1 MLPEALIMLAR
12 VAGIALA
19 LVCAGAARN
28 NDSAKPAETRGENES
43 VVITATVY
51 AKPEA
56 VKEVLGSDLG
66 GHYIVVAVEVTP
78 RFGKEVAINRD
89 DFILKTDKNGE
100 RTGPFAPSQ
109 IAGRGAMVVR
119 GTGGAGATGMHD
131 NDGPIWGGYPGSI
144 GPPRRLGGN
153 GVGDAGA
160 PAGAEAKTRSGSAV
174 KEDPMLGVLKQKEL
188 PETKTAK
195 PVSGL
200 LYFPMEKQKAKD
212 LELRYAASPDDK
224 ITMRFRP
231 EK

>member
-1 MLPEALIMLAR
+1 MLIR

-19 LVCAGAARN
+19 LVWVVSRGAGRN
-28 NDSAKPAETRGENES
+28 NESNKPPEARGENES

-89 DFILKTDKNGE
+89 DFVLKTDKDGE
-100 RTGPFAPSQ
+100 RSGPFAPSQ

-119 GTGGAGATGMHD
+119 ETGGAGGTPLHN
-131 NDGPIWGGYPGSI
+131 NDGPIWGGYPGSP
-144 GPPRRLGGN
+144 GPPRRIGGD
-153 GVGDAGA
+153 GVGSAGA
-160 PAGAEAKTRSGSAV
+160 PDGAEAKTRTGSHE
-174 KEDPMLGVLKQKEL
+174 KEDPMLGVLRQKEL
-188 PETKTAK
+188 PETKTDK

-200 LYFPMEKQKAKD
+200 LYFPMEKQKVKD
-212 LELRYAASPDDK
+212 LELRYAASDDK
-224 ITMRFRP
+224 ITMRFRQ